1 MNFIQELL
9 PSHEQLEL
17 SLVRVP
23 RTQLQE
29 GSVQPDPETDYWT
42 T

>member
-1 MNFIQELL
+1 MYFIQELL
-9 PSHEQLEL
+9 PSHEQLQL

-29 GSVQPDPETDYWT
+29 GSVQPNPVTEY
-42 T
+42 